1 MGYGRFFGL
10 DRRVWL
16 ALPETLCRI
25 RNWTVSIVRQ
35 MRIIIGKVGLG
46 FFAFFAGLETRAPP
60 TARTSFSAS
69 CEAVPLLQCAS
80 VAAYHPCDQAH
91 FARMGHPA
99 AENLTLPLGPAQ

>member
-1 MGYGRFFGL
+1 VGYGRFFGL

-46 FFAFFAGLETRAPP
+46 FFAFFAGLETRAP
-60 TARTSFSAS
+60 RGF
-69 CEAVPLLQCAS
+69 
-80 VAAYHPCDQAH
+80 AAYEISGLWGGLSRPGSTGCGKRPGFGRNSAK
-91 FARMGHPA
+91 AYLRG
-99 AENLTLPLGPAQ
+99 